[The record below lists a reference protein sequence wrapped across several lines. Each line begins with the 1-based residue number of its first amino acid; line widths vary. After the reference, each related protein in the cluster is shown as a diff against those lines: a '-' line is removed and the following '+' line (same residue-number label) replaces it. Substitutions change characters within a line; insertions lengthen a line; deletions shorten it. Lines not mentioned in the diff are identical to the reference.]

1 MPDERYERPRVEDRT
16 TVTEPLNTINTS
28 TGILKT
34 PAWRSRPAADE
45 SYDPPAVAAQTPV
58 REPLNALTNSNL
70 PTATPAWRTT
80 HQDHEPAP
88 PPAGPDSRT
97 TMQERPH

>member
-45 SYDPPAVAAQTPV
+45 SYDPPAVAAQTPGS
-58 REPLNALTNSNL
+58 EPLNALTNSNL
-70 PTATPAWRTT
+70 ALATPAWGTT
-80 HQDHEPAP
+80 HEEREPRREPAGTDP
-88 PPAGPDSRT
+88 GSA
-97 TMQERPH
+97 MQETPD